1 MIIKLKYG
9 NTNTYFVH
17 GINGGLLID
26 TDYAGSMQAFY
37 KALKKSGISITD
49 ITYILATH
57 YHPDH
62 IGLVSELQK
71 MGIKLLLIDTQCN
84 YVHFADAI
92 FKQEKHLQY
101 EPIGEKNTT
110 IIGCDESRDFLA
122 DLGIEGEIIQT
133 ASHSEDSIS
142 VILDSGECMVGDLEP
157 MEYLAAYEENIAL
170 QNDWKLV
177 KSYHPKVIY
186 YAHANEKHF
195 E

>member
-1 MIIKLKYG
+1 
-9 NTNTYFVH
+9 
-17 GINGGLLID
+17 
-26 TDYAGSMQAFY
+26 
-37 KALKKSGISITD
+37 
-49 ITYILATH
+49 
-57 YHPDH
+57 
-62 IGLVSELQK
+62 

-92 FKQEKHLQY
+92 YKKKKHLQY

-110 IIGCDESRDFLA
+110 IIGCNESRDFLA
-122 DLGIEGEIIQT
+122 DLGIVGEIIQT

>member
-26 TDYAGSMQAFY
+26 TDYAGTMQAFY

-62 IGLVSELQK
+62 IGLVGELQK
-71 MGIKLLLIDTQCN
+71 MGIKLLLIDTQCD

-92 FKQEKHLQY
+92 FKREKHLRY
-101 EPIGEKNTT
+101 EPIGEKM
-110 IIGCDESRDFLA
+110 RL
-122 DLGIEGEIIQT
+122 
-133 ASHSEDSIS
+133 
-142 VILDSGECMVGDLEP
+142 
-157 MEYLAAYEENIAL
+157 
-170 QNDWKLV
+170 
-177 KSYHPKVIY
+177 
-186 YAHANEKHF
+186 
-195 E
+195 

>member
-1 MIIKLKYG
+1 M
-9 NTNTYFVH
+9 
-17 GINGGLLID
+17 
-26 TDYAGSMQAFY
+26 
-37 KALKKSGISITD
+37 
-49 ITYILATH
+49 
-57 YHPDH
+57 
-62 IGLVSELQK
+62 
-71 MGIKLLLIDTQCN
+71 
-84 YVHFADAI
+84 
-92 FKQEKHLQY
+92 
-101 EPIGEKNTT
+101 
-110 IIGCDESRDFLA
+110 
-122 DLGIEGEIIQT
+122 GEIIQT